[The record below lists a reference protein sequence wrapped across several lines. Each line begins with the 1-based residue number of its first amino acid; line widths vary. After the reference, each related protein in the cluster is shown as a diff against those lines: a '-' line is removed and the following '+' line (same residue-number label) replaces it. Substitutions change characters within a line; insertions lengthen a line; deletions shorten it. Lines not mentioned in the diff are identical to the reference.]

1 MVKCPY
7 CGYEGEV
14 SSFKMLRR
22 PWRFRF
28 YEVNMLEC
36 PKCHSVFNYY
46 HGVSPRGRMSEFT
59 IRVRPR
65 LRG

>member
-7 CGYEGEV
+7 CGYEGG
-14 SSFKMLRR
+14 FKELRDS
-22 PWRFRF
+22 WRFRF
-28 YEVNMLEC
+28 YEVKRLEC

-46 HGVSPRGRMSEFT
+46 KGVSSRSGKVSEFV

-65 LRG
+65 